1 MAGTLRAEVN
11 LAAANG
17 LYLILLLLGGMIVPI
32 SKLPSGLAGFAK
44 MLAGGGA
51 VSRIA
56 RRRSGRACRC
66 PASPG
71 PCWRVWAVAAPVAAA
86 LTFRWE

>member
-44 MLAGGGA
+44 LLPAEALSAALHATLGSGAAVPWDSWVVLA
-51 VSRIA
+51 
-56 RRRSGRACRC
+56 
-66 PASPG
+66 
-71 PCWRVWAVAAPVAAA
+71 VWAVAAPVAAA